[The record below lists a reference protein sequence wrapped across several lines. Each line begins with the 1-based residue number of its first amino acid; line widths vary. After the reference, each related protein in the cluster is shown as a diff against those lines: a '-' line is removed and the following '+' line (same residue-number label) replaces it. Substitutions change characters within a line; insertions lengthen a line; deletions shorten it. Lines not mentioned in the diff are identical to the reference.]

1 MKTLFL
7 ILALAGSVNAMPGC
21 TTGGAP
27 LYLQIPTLGASGDQ
41 FANCLAYDF
50 AFIST
55 ATPLGINFGS
65 TQTWTGAN
73 TFTSTANVYSGNF
86 VSIITPQTSAASTQ
100 YGISVLSSGTTNGMY
115 GGPVG
120 ITAHAYQEGGQHK
133 TTIGVNALAEGAGA
147 LDIGVKGVAQ
157 SSGAAVATGVYGYAS
172 DGAAGAVS
180 TLYGVEGLAQ
190 GIFGNV
196 NPAIGVYGTATGGTV
211 NYAGYFDGDVYST
224 GTVTATSFYGSGA
237 YLTNVP
243 AASIATGSLGSG
255 VALSVSS
262 TSINMAVS
270 SAAATEIFTLT
281 HGLGTVPTHQTVVL
295 VCLVSTDG
303 YTTGDEIDNFVHVGT
318 IYKNS
323 TAVTFYSG
331 DGSQT
336 GYLTVDGQNTWVN
349 MKTRYSNWAVK
360 IRAWK

>member
-41 FANCLAYDF
+41 FSNCLAYDF

-55 ATPLGINFGS
+55 ATPIGINLGS

-73 TFTSTANVYSGNF
+73 TFTSTSTLFTTPVYFGTYVYIGNTGFHATASANTTSNNFIDLNTKAGSGGGALYLRDN
-86 VSIITPQTSAASTQ
+86 IEAST
-100 YGISVLSSGTTNGMY
+100 
-115 GGPVG
+115 
-120 ITAHAYQEGGQHK
+120 ITAG
-133 TTIGVNALAEGAGA
+133 
-147 LDIGVKGVAQ
+147 DI
-157 SSGAAVATGVYGYAS
+157 Y
-172 DGAAGAVS
+172 
-180 TLYGVEGLAQ
+180 
-190 GIFGNV
+190 
-196 NPAIGVYGTATGGTV
+196 TA
-211 NYAGYFDGDVYST
+211 F
-224 GTVTATSFYGSGA
+224 FHGSGA